1 MTLDGFREI
10 DDFLGFSRSAEISV
24 TLNQPDQYDD
34 GDESEG
40 D

>member
-10 DDFLGFSRSAEISV
+10 DDFLGFSRSAEISA

-34 GDESEG
+34 KDYGPDE
-40 D
+40 